1 VAAGCKLCR
10 VKRSLIVA
18 AGIFFGAAALSA
30 AQGRFVGKVVVEWL
44 DDPFVPKLQ
53 LREDFGFEDQAGKLW
68 LARQGQVLDGA
79 SMPPAFREMI
89 GMPFIGDYRRAS
101 VVYDYYCH
109 VMSEPW
115 RDVHRMFYY
124 ASLTEGVNEVD
135 AKVMYAALYA
145 AGLRWEMPGSSCFRS
160 CHAAAPSLTW
170 KPQVEERD
178 VKPVLEWVRQANPGL
193 EEIDKRVDGTL
204 KKPGPHVFAQ
214 GH

>member
-1 VAAGCKLCR
+1 M
-10 VKRSLIVA
+10 
-18 AGIFFGAAALSA
+18 
-30 AQGRFVGKVVVEWL
+30 VVEWL
-44 DDPFVPKLQ
+44 DDPFVAKLQ
-53 LREDFGFEDQAGKLW
+53 LREDFGYEDRAGKLW

-79 SMPPAFREMI
+79 SIPPAFRDMI
-89 GMPFIGDYRRAS
+89 GMPFVGDYRRTS

-115 RDVHRMFYY
+115 RDVHRMFYD
-124 ASLTEGVNEVD
+124 ASLTEGVSEVN

-178 VKPVLEWVRQANPGL
+178 VETRGRMDQADEPCLGGDRQTRRCGV
-193 EEIDKRVDGTL
+193 EETRPARVCAGRS
-204 KKPGPHVFAQ
+204 
-214 GH
+214 